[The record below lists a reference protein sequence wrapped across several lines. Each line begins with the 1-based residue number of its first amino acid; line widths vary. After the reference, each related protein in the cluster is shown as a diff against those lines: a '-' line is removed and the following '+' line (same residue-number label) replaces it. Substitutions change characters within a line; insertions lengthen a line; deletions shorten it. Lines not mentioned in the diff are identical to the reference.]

1 MCLYDFSFLIF
12 RCFHLILPFLVERG
26 VSIIGKSLNFVE
38 QSETDFKEVI
48 EEQMRIHAESM
59 SIFSNEDV
67 RKSLGSDNGSFYL
80 AGSNGGSLAT
90 VGVGSGIGGVEDLMS
105 PQGSGC
111 FRQGPIDLSKF
122 DQLVP
127 LKKPPISSSI
137 SEPLPTA
144 AVVSGNSTS
153 TVFVPPS
160 MVAASVGVTATAL
173 PSVVSI
179 SSTSRPTSS
188 ASCTLHRASLVSQDS
203 FVRGLGLAQSHLQ
216 GSLTSQDSVR
226 GLVNLQG
233 SSLASQ
239 ESVARVGVAIP
250 RPTPQQPQGNLVR
263 QSSIATLGFAGGQVA
278 HLVSQDSLARSIA
291 QGGLNNHDTM
301 PRNIVQGTLIGNDA
315 MALVATTVA
324 PPIGNIMN
332 QDTVPL
338 QPVTCTSG
346 LVKQDSITLSI
357 CSSTHQQQQDSLI
370 RQDSINTHDNIA
382 PDKL

>member
-1 MCLYDFSFLIF
+1 MISYICL
-12 RCFHLILPFLVERG
+12 FLVERG

-80 AGSNGGSLAT
+80 AGSNGGSLCT
-90 VGVGSGIGGVEDLMS
+90 VGAGGSGIGGVEDLMS

-122 DQLVP
+122 DQLMP
-127 LKKPPISSSI
+127 LKKPPVSSSI

-160 MVAASVGVTATAL
+160 MVAASVGVTTTAL

-239 ESVARVGVAIP
+239 ESMARGSTAIP
-250 RPTPQQPQGNLVR
+250 RPTQQQPHGKLVR
-263 QSSIATLGFAGGQVA
+263 QCSTATIGFSGGQVA

-291 QGGLNNHDTM
+291 QGGLNSHDSM
-301 PRNIVQGTLIGNDA
+301 PRNIVQGGPLIGNDGK
-315 MALVATTVA
+315 ALVPTSVA
-324 PPIGNIMN
+324 PPINSKLN
-332 QDTVPL
+332 QDSVPL
-338 QPVTCTSG
+338 QPVTCNAG
-346 LVKQDSITLSI
+346 LVKQDSLTLSI
-357 CSSTHQQQQDSLI
+357 CSSTHQHDNSLI

>member
-1 MCLYDFSFLIF
+1 
-12 RCFHLILPFLVERG
+12 
-26 VSIIGKSLNFVE
+26 
-38 QSETDFKEVI
+38 
-48 EEQMRIHAESM
+48 
-59 SIFSNEDV
+59 
-67 RKSLGSDNGSFYL
+67 
-80 AGSNGGSLAT
+80 
-90 VGVGSGIGGVEDLMS
+90 LM
-105 PQGSGC
+105 
-111 FRQGPIDLSKF
+111 
-122 DQLVP
+122 P

-160 MVAASVGVTATAL
+160 IVAASVGVTTTAL

-203 FVRGLGLAQSHLQ
+203 FARGLGLAQSHLQ

-226 GLVNLQG
+226 GLVNLQS

-239 ESVARVGVAIP
+239 ESIARGSTAIP
-250 RPTPQQPQGNLVR
+250 RPTQQQPHGNLVR
-263 QSSIATLGFAGGQVA
+263 QCSTATIGFTGGQVA

-291 QGGLNNHDTM
+291 QGGLNNHDSM
-301 PRNIVQGTLIGNDA
+301 PRNIVQGTLIGNDGK
-315 MALVATTVA
+315 ALVPTSVA
-324 PPIGNIMN
+324 PPINSKLN
-332 QDTVPL
+332 QDSVPL
-338 QPVTCTSG
+338 QPVTCSSG
-346 LVKQDSITLSI
+346 LVKQDSLTLSI
-357 CSSTHQQQQDSLI
+357 CSSTHQQDSLI